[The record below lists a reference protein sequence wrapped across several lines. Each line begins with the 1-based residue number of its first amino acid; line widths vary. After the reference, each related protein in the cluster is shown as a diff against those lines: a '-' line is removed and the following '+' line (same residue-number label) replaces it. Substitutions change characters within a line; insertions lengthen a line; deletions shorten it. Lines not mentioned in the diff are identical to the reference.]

1 MHLREVL
8 EDLLVYTQRNGDD
21 GYWVPA
27 REIELVKEALED
39 DDQREEVADLVH
51 AVWARWMVH
60 MFKQCE
66 VVQGGAL
73 IPQPLVERWE
83 RQAHTPYKDLSEKE
97 KESDRAIA
105 DEYLE
110 LL

>member
-1 MHLREVL
+1 MRLKEAL

-27 REIELVKEALED
+27 REIELLKEELEN
-39 DDQREEVADLVH
+39 DDQREEAAALVH
-51 AVWARWMVH
+51 AVWARWMIH

-66 VVQGGAL
+66 VVQGGVL
-73 IPQPLVERWE
+73 IPQPLVDRWE
-83 RQAHTPYKDLSEKE
+83 RQAHTLYGDLSEKE